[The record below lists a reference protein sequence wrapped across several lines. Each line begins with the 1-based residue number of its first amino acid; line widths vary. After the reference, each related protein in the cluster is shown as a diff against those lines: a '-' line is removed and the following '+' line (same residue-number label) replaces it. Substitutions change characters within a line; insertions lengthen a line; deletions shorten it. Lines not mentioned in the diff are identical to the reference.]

1 MRNAGC
7 GTNFWA
13 RQQATWARV
22 LKKDESRRLPL
33 LPLPLAQPLP
43 SPLLLLPCLCVRETG
58 REQRLARSFGQKRKQ
73 LSRSRKAAAA
83 AAAGKQKQRQRAERG
98 EFFYAAC
105 VYMDVLLLYP
115 AGQKGYA
122 AHKKYNPYFVG
133 RYQASLSAR
142 LATKSYKVH

>member
-83 AAAGKQKQRQRAERG
+83 AAAGKQKQRQRVVA
-98 EFFYAAC
+98 
-105 VYMDVLLLYP
+105 P
-115 AGQKGYA
+115 
-122 AHKKYNPYFVG
+122 
-133 RYQASLSAR
+133 
-142 LATKSYKVH
+142 KSGAW